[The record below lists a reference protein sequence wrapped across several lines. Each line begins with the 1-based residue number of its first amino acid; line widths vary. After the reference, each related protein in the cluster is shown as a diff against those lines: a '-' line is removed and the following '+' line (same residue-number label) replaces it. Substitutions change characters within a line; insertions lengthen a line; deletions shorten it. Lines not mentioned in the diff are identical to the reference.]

1 MNKIFLLLVVLLLG
15 MGGVGVADEYPDE
28 RPLSPDYSKLYYLGC
43 TPQQSSSPC
52 IGNPVTPECAVE
64 THEGCLHQQ
73 DKNICRAAKR
83 ELFKEKYVCDN
94 KRTKIIYKFVS
105 KRELKQADIPQ
116 NYQTKWQAG
125 DILIFMAWQV
135 CFRYDHCFA
144 NLPDRSDPKG
154 LCLPLDCN
162 ASGYDVHEG
171 GKHSPAMFI
180 LRENEDGKW
189 FVVEH
194 ITSSQ
199 FDRMKNRPEKLFQ
212 EGLAQMP
219 W

>member
-1 MNKIFLLLVVLLLG
+1 MNKIFLLLVAFFLG
-15 MGGVGVADEYPDE
+15 TGGVSVANEYPDE

-52 IGNPVTPECAVE
+52 IGNPVTPECAIE
-64 THEGCLHQQ
+64 TYNSCLMQQ
-73 DKNICRAAKR
+73 DEKVCRVAGIQATEEDGYK
-83 ELFKEKYVCDN
+83 CDKKSN
-94 KRTKIIYKFVS
+94 TLYKFVS
-105 KRELKQADIPQ
+105 KRTLVPDDIPK
-116 NYQTKWQAG
+116 NYQTKWQTG
-125 DILIFMAWQV
+125 DVTIFYARQV

-154 LCLPLDCN
+154 LCLPVDCS

-180 LRENEDGKW
+180 LRKNADGKW

-194 ITSSQ
+194 ITSSE
-199 FDRMKNRPEKLFQ
+199 FDRMKNREEKLFQ

-219 W
+219 R